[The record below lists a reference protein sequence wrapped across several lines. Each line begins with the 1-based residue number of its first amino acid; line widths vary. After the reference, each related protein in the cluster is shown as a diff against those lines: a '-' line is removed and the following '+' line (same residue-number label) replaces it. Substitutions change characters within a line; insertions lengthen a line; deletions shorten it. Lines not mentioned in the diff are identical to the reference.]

1 MATNQ
6 ALLELEMPTTKL
18 RLSYLLLSP
27 LMQVLLSSGSR
38 LPLWLVRRPSFSK
51 FSPINP
57 KMSF

>member
-1 MATNQ
+1 MMATNQ

-38 LPLWLVRRPSFSK
+38 LPL
-51 FSPINP
+51 
-57 KMSF
+57 